1 VCVVVSVWQ
10 GPCACSV
17 LCPSLARS
25 VCPLWHSSL
34 FFVSVWSLALSNTQ
48 PFLPALSPR
57 LFFFLFLS
65 PAHAR
70 VSFPFC
76 LFFLNLLS
84 SISISLLPEPPLP
97 PFSYSP
103 PLPSLLVSSC
113 LFFLKLFSVFSLL
126 RSLHPVFIPL
136 HTLSAPS
143 LLSSLLCPSPS
154 FLCLSTSLF
163 SVFSLSFSNSSL
175 FFFYFAFWTLFSPTV
190 VLFSLFFQDCVCLP
204 CTRSLLLGLC
214 PSARSPPAPSGAL
227 SGPLPAPLCAR
238 PRSVSFLPVSFW
250 RESCPVTNY
259 NKHRL
264 STTGLD

>member
-1 VCVVVSVWQ
+1 VSGRARVL
-10 GPCACSV
+10 ALCSV
-17 LCPSLARS
+17 RLLPTLSG
-25 VCPLWHSSL
+25 P
-34 FFVSVWSLALSNTQ
+34 LALLS
-48 PFLPALSPR
+48 FLCLCLIFGPHQYTALSPR
-57 LFFFLFLS
+57 PFSPPFFLFIFLS

-70 VSFPFC
+70 VSLPLC

-84 SISISLLPEPPLP
+84 FISISLLPEPPHP

-143 LLSSLLCPSPS
+143 LLSSLLRPSPA
-154 FLCLSTSLF
+154 FLVLSSSLF

-175 FFFYFAFWTLFSPTV
+175 FFFYFAFWTLFSPTG
-190 VLFSLFFQDCVCLP
+190 VLFSLFFQDGLCLP

-227 SGPLPAPLCAR
+227 SGPLPAPLCAP

-259 NKHRL
+259 NRARL
-264 STTGLD
+264 ILTDID